1 MRTNRSDG
9 RLMSEIAPHAL
20 PSTSL
25 LEVEHVTVY
34 RYAAPVELA
43 HHLAHLRPRD
53 SDTQATEAFAMQVLP
68 PPMHEASSSDWLGN
82 HQACFTVNLP
92 HDELQVRAVSR
103 VRVHSPPPLDAE
115 ASAPWEGVRA
125 QLRYAAGRA
134 WEPANEFVHASSFV
148 PLLPALREWAAPSFT
163 PGRPVARVG
172 LELMARLH
180 ADFRYSSASTDVDT
194 PLADAL
200 ALREGVCQDFAHLLI
215 GALRTMGLAARYVS
229 GYLLTTPP
237 DDGACGAPWLGT
249 DASHAWAAL
258 WCPMQGGSPPR
269 WLELDPTNNVV
280 PSTGHVRLAV
290 GRDYGDV
297 TPLRGVIRGGGE
309 HQLDVRVRTQKLP

>member
-1 MRTNRSDG
+1 
-9 RLMSEIAPHAL
+9 MSESAPQARH
-20 PSTSL
+20 STAL
-25 LEVEHVTVY
+25 LEVRHVTVY

-53 SDTQATEAFAMQVLP
+53 SDTQALEAFQMEVLP
-68 PPMHEASSSDWLGN
+68 QPIHEASSSDWLGN
-82 HQACFTVNLP
+82 HRTCFTVNLP
-92 HDELQVRAVSR
+92 HHELEVRSHSR
-103 VRVHSPPPLDAE
+103 VRVAPSPPLNAE
-115 ASAPWEGVRA
+115 ASAPWEDVRA

-148 PLLPALREWAAPSFT
+148 PLLPALREWAAPAFT

-172 LELMARLH
+172 LELMARMH
-180 ADFRYSSASTDVDT
+180 ADFRYCHASTDVDT

-200 ALREGVCQDFAHLLI
+200 ERREGVCQDFAHLLI
-215 GALRTMGLAARYVS
+215 GALRSMGLAARYVS
-229 GYLLTTPP
+229 GYLLTTSP
-237 DDGACGAPWLGT
+237 DGGATSAPWLGA
-249 DASHAWAAL
+249 DASHAWAAV
-258 WCPMQGGSPPR
+258 WCPMQDGSPPR

-280 PSTGHVRLAV
+280 PSAGHVRLAV

-309 HQLDVRVRTQKLP
+309 HRLEVRVCTQELP